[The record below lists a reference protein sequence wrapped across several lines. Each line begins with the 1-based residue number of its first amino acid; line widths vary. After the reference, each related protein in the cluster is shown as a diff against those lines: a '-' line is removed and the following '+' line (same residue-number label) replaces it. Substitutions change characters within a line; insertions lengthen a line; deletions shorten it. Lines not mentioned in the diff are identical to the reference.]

1 MDTSFI
7 KKYFPVETDWLCE
20 EEVTEPLHQYSSPSW
35 MRGAAKLLD
44 INQEGSDW
52 RALAQ
57 YLGYNAYKVE
67 QFEMSL
73 QPSVMMMADWM
84 TTSKNTSLS
93 LEMVISGL
101 EHLGRHDVVS
111 VIREGS
117 HEPDYPSVF
126 ISYQWDSQTEVI
138 RIRQYLEEHK
148 ISCWMDI
155 GQMGGGDSLYQ
166 KVYQA
171 INNCRVVLC
180 CLSPKF
186 VISDWCV
193 KEVLLADLL
202 KKPILPVMV
211 SRTQWPPPG
220 PMSLC
225 LAPLVYTDLAG
236 AGGHG
241 GEGKHADILHKLHG
255 LVLRLEPMLVDPVP
269 VQSVKEPYFCETTVL
284 PLAGASVDDQPQPV
298 STTPVTSLSPTPLP
312 SHSMSQHYAFTNTF
326 QSQQLS
332 EDISQRRGILRFR
345 DEKGMNLKS

>member
-1 MDTSFI
+1 MDPYVVAIFETYCIWFGVISRVCVCPLNFLFCYSELLCDQVRVSLYPQLVTIPSVKCPCLSSKSCTNHKIKNCPDLNCLHLLSLQECLSSNTVWCQYYKVDTSFI
-7 KKYFPVETDWLCE
+7 KKYFPVETEWLCE
-20 EEVTEPLHQYSSPSW
+20 EEVTEPLHQFSSPSW
-35 MRGAAKLLD
+35 MRGASKLLD

-73 QPSVMMMADWM
+73 QPSVMMMNDWM

-117 HEPDYPSVF
+117 HELDYPSVF

-211 SRTQWPPPG
+211 SRTQWPP
-220 PMSLC
+220 
-225 LAPLVYTDLAG
+225 
-236 AGGHG
+236 
-241 GEGKHADILHKLHG
+241 
-255 LVLRLEPMLVDPVP
+255 LE
-269 VQSVKEPYFCETTVL
+269 
-284 PLAGASVDDQPQPV
+284 
-298 STTPVTSLSPTPLP
+298 
-312 SHSMSQHYAFTNTF
+312 
-326 QSQQLS
+326 
-332 EDISQRRGILRFR
+332 
-345 DEKGMNLKS
+345 